1 MRYCFIA
8 ILKEGLSNISIHSQA
23 DKAWVTLREHPAMYQ
38 LIIRDNGIGTGSSCG
53 GGIGLSNM
61 QERVETLKGSI
72 HFEST
77 KGFRIFVT
85 IQKKSRRIF
94 MKVLIVDDDFFITT
108 ALKTILEA
116 DPEIQV
122 CGSGKNG
129 KEALSLYASLDP
141 DILLMDIRMEEMAGL
156 AASGEILSR
165 YPQARILLLTTFLD
179 DEYIIQALKLGAK
192 GYLLK
197 QDYNSIIPALKAV
210 YSGQTVYGSEITAK
224 LPGLLTNQKS
234 YPWEDY
240 HINPRELEVIDLVA
254 QG

>member
-1 MRYCFIA
+1 
-8 ILKEGLSNISIHSQA
+8 
-23 DKAWVTLREHPAMYQ
+23 
-38 LIIRDNGIGTGSSCG
+38 
-53 GGIGLSNM
+53 
-61 QERVETLKGSI
+61 
-72 HFEST
+72 
-77 KGFRIFVT
+77 
-85 IQKKSRRIF
+85 

-129 KEALSLYASLDP
+129 KEAISLYDSLHP
-141 DILLMDIRMEEMAGL
+141 DILLMDIRMEEMDGL
-156 AASGEILSR
+156 AASKEILSQ

-197 QDYNSIIPALKAV
+197 QDYNSIIPALKAI

-224 LPGLLTNQKS
+224 LPGLLTSQKS
-234 YPWEDY
+234 FPWR
-240 HINPRELEVIDLVA
+240 IITSVPGN
-254 QG
+254 

>member
-1 MRYCFIA
+1 
-8 ILKEGLSNISIHSQA
+8 
-23 DKAWVTLREHPAMYQ
+23 
-38 LIIRDNGIGTGSSCG
+38 
-53 GGIGLSNM
+53 
-61 QERVETLKGSI
+61 
-72 HFEST
+72 
-77 KGFRIFVT
+77 
-85 IQKKSRRIF
+85 

-129 KEALSLYASLDP
+129 KEAISLYASLNP
-141 DILLMDIRMEEMAGL
+141 DILLMDIRMEEMDGL
-156 AASGEILSR
+156 AASKEILSR

-224 LPGLLTNQKS
+224 LPGPFNQSEKFS
-234 YPWEDY
+234 LGRLSHRSQGIRSDRSCRSGPEQQR
-240 HINPRELEVIDLVA
+240 NRREIIFK
-254 QG
+254 

>member
-1 MRYCFIA
+1 
-8 ILKEGLSNISIHSQA
+8 
-23 DKAWVTLREHPAMYQ
+23 
-38 LIIRDNGIGTGSSCG
+38 
-53 GGIGLSNM
+53 
-61 QERVETLKGSI
+61 
-72 HFEST
+72 
-77 KGFRIFVT
+77 
-85 IQKKSRRIF
+85 

-129 KEALSLYASLDP
+129 KEALSLYDSLNP
-141 DILLMDIRMEEMAGL
+141 DILLMDIRMEEMDGL

-210 YSGQTVYGSEITAK
+210 YSGQSVYGSEITAK
-224 LPGLLTNQKS
+224 LPGLLTSQKS
-234 YPWEDY
+234 FPWEDY
-240 HINPRELEVIDLVA
+240 HINPRELEVIDLVP
-254 QG
+254 QGLSNKEIAGKLYLSEGTVRNYLSTILEKLGLRDRTQLAVFYLRSGRSF